1 MAASLKI
8 AGIDVLVALRRRVIR
23 QYNLPGTDG
32 APHRISAQDRD
43 DLLAK
48 IDDLIAKIQ
57 DIDEF
62 SPDVRKESPF

>member
-8 AGIDVLVALRRRVIR
+8 AGIEELLAFRRRVIR

-32 APHRISAQDRD
+32 TRHRISAHDRD
-43 DLLAK
+43 EILAK
-48 IDDLIAKIQ
+48 VDDLIAKIQ
-57 DIDEF
+57 DMQEY